1 MPKLYITYNSKL
13 NQKEYYSYRDTTKY
27 ITLNPEEIE
36 AYFQN
41 LNSHKIRSARSVNDN
56 LLEVQMENGEIV
68 VIDNL
73 KVFKGEEND
82 LRTFIANIKD
92 SLESSNISSY
102 KKRLPESYTPKV
114 KRSNNKD
121 RYIIEDNSLA
131 ANLILS
137 SNYQKLSMDLRDI
150 EMYNNETSRG
160 R

>member
-13 NQKEYYSYRDTTKY
+13 NQKEYYSYDTTKY
-27 ITLNPEEIE
+27 IVLNPEEIE

-41 LNSHKIRSARSVNDN
+41 LNSHKIRSTRSVNDN

-92 SLESSNISSY
+92 SLESSNITSY
-102 KKRLPESYTPKV
+102 KKRLPEGYTPKV